1 LIERIVIVRVIKMKT
16 RRRINLA
23 ITHEA
28 FIMYHYIRNKLCVN
42 VSDLISKIF
51 EENTKIIV
59 DESGIYITINP
70 LTIKVDNECLRT
82 IRVDNR

>member
-1 LIERIVIVRVIKMKT
+1 MKMK
-16 RRRINLA
+16 RRINLA

-28 FIMYHYIRNKLCVN
+28 FIMYHYIRNKLCIN

-51 EENTKIIV
+51 ENTKIIV

-82 IRVDNR
+82 IRVNNR

>member
-1 LIERIVIVRVIKMKT
+1 MKMK
-16 RRRINLA
+16 RRINLA

-28 FIMYHYIRNKLCVN
+28 FIKYHYIRNKLCIN

-82 IRVDNR
+82 IRVNNR